1 MRLLA
6 RKVSQRYISCWKSLF
21 FNFKKTGGRN
31 ERVVSDF
38 NGRCE
43 KEDGDLR
50 TWTHNGGGGKTA
62 GAIRGECAGGG
73 KEKECFCGFFR
84 TVCGSSRGNS
94 DCGSRDF
101 RLFGESGEHLCHSGC
116 DRAQCAAR
124 NGPVC
129 KGGEVAGESEGSDVA
144 ERESAALRRE
154 GGDSGEGSRA
164 GRPSA
169 AGGGRHGGGG
179 RQNPAQLFTAGE

>member
-1 MRLLA
+1 M
-6 RKVSQRYISCWKSLF
+6 
-21 FNFKKTGGRN
+21 
-31 ERVVSDF
+31 VSDF

-101 RLFGESGEHLCHSGC
+101 RLLGNPESTFVILVVIVLNALLGTIQYVKAEKSL
-116 DRAQCAAR
+116 
-124 NGPVC
+124 
-129 KGGEVAGESEGSDVA
+129 ESLKDLTSPNAKVL
-144 ERESAALRRE
+144 ALRRE
-154 GGDSGEGSRA
+154 GGDTGEGSRA

-169 AGGGRHGGGG
+169 AGGGRPGGGG
-179 RQNPAQLFTAGE
+179 RQNPGAAIHCR

>member
-1 MRLLA
+1 M
-6 RKVSQRYISCWKSLF
+6 
-21 FNFKKTGGRN
+21 
-31 ERVVSDF
+31 VSDF
-38 NGRCE
+38 SGRSE

-50 TWTHNGGGGKTA
+50 TWTHNGGGGKAA

-84 TVCGSSRGNS
+84 AVCGSSRGNP
-94 DCGSRDF
+94 DCGSRNF

-116 DRAQCAAR
+116 DRAQCAAW
-124 NGPVC
+124 NDPVC

-154 GGDSGEGSRA
+154 GGDTGEESRA
-164 GRPSA
+164 GRPSV
-169 AGGGRHGGGG
+169 AGGGRPGGGG